1 MEIKYSHISDY
12 QKNAKI
18 SEDNKTYKLLNS
30 YLDGAVALTEGK
42 AKADAKEAIGTY
54 HKQTDMKSFK
64 DSADALKI
72 IAEKEK
78 DLKNKASSFG
88 LREKVNYASDADVVR
103 LSEVVSMGMASV
115 ASSLLA
121 PIVATDPNA
130 LSATV
135 LTATAAYATTKI
147 LKSVGGQI
155 SMSKTPDQ
163 QAKAK
168 EYAAVKHA
176 QLALKLL
183 KKEIEAPL
191 KEAKKTE
198 YKKKVAELFAAGYGQ
213 PSGGMVHSPMV
224 PEPSS
229 AMPAGKEQVQQDNKS
244 YWQEV
249 KEVFAT
255 YGNPS
260 GGMVHKDVPVKN
272 EAGVGVA
279 KQPQP
284 QQDNKSYWQEV
295 KEVFATYGN
304 PSGGMVHKDVPVKN
318 EAGVGVAKQPQ
329 PQQDK
334 KSSYKEEVGKLYA
347 AFGNPSGGMVHHD
360 LPEKKEEVG
369 KKTVTAAVIRR
380 AQKGR

>member
-260 GGMVHKDVPVKN
+260 GGMVHKDVPVK
-272 EAGVGVA
+272 
-279 KQPQP
+279 
-284 QQDNKSYWQEV
+284 QEV

-318 EAGVGVAKQPQ
+318 EAGTGVAKQPQ